1 MHGFPVCCQ
10 SQEVFE
16 LPLTRSEVSFFSAVR
31 LKFIS
36 KVLLSRT
43 AVAQFPLAH
52 RSPRLL
58 FSVGFGQVVEDL
70 TLDQIV
76 KLQLFYLD
84 VYLG

>member
-1 MHGFPVCCQ
+1 MHGFPVGCE

-16 LPLTRSEVSFFSAVR
+16 LLLTRSEVSFFSAVR

-36 KVLLSRT
+36 KVLFTRT
-43 AVAQFPLAH
+43 TVAQFALAH

-58 FSVGFGQVVEDL
+58 FSVGFGQVIEDF
-70 TLDQIV
+70 TLNQIV
-76 KLQLFYLD
+76 KLQLLYPD